1 MSCCVAVLFALGSI
15 VPVTTFPNGTETTDS
30 EFAPP
35 RVIAASQ
42 AVPTYPPAALAG
54 RFEGVVE
61 LRATVRA
68 DGTVRS
74 VDVLWCDHPQLGFEA
89 ASAEAVRFWRFE
101 PARRAGESVEAT
113 TTLRVTFRPGGPAG
127 RGRSAY
133 VTLGSA
139 SEATA
144 HTSGFTT
151 VAAKR

>member
-1 MSCCVAVLFALGSI
+1 MSCCVAVLFVLGSI
-15 VPVTTFPNGTETTDS
+15 VPATTFATGTETTDS
-30 EFAPP
+30 DFVPP

-54 RFEGVVE
+54 RFDGVVE

-74 VDVLWCDHPQLGFEA
+74 VDVLSCDHRQLGFEA
-89 ASAEAVRFWRFE
+89 ASAEAVRYWRFE
-101 PARRAGESVEAT
+101 PARRAGESVEAA

-127 RGRSAY
+127 RGRLAY
-133 VTLGSA
+133 LTLGSA
-139 SEATA
+139 TSY
-144 HTSGFTT
+144 TSGVTT